1 MCFSVGVGRNALPW
15 FQPSASGKEIV
26 LRPFPRPLPAHSIRW
41 RALPQ
46 MRQNGLDRVRIG
58 DICDHPQGAAAQR
71 TDRNIDKIGPGS
83 RYQRCQP
90 GEKVRGS
97 EQNVSGT
104 IAERMLEFV
113 ARLAGSVG
121 RQPLQTDGGPRDAT
135 TQVFKAISLVWPVG
149 NSFSGKP
156 FLSTVKGFG
165 WVSERCRPGFF
176 KVSVLLP
183 APGPTA
189 TR

>member
-1 MCFSVGVGRNALPW
+1 MCFSIDVSSNALPW
-15 FQPSASGKEIV
+15 FQPSDCGKEIV

-165 WVSERCRPGFF
+165 WVSEGCRPGFF

>member
-1 MCFSVGVGRNALPW
+1 MCFSIGVRSNALSW
-15 FQPSASGKEIV
+15 FQPSDCGKEIV
-26 LRPFPRPLPAHSIRW
+26 LRPFPRPLPAHSIRG

-71 TDRNIDKIGPGS
+71 TDKNIDKIGPGS

-90 GEKVRGS
+90 GEKVHGS
-97 EQNVSGT
+97 EQNMSGA
-104 IAERMLEFV
+104 IAERVLEFV
-113 ARLAGSVG
+113 AHLAGCVD

>member
-1 MCFSVGVGRNALPW
+1 M
-15 FQPSASGKEIV
+15 SG
-26 LRPFPRPLPAHSIRW
+26 A
-41 RALPQ
+41 
-46 MRQNGLDRVRIG
+46 IG
-58 DICDHPQGAAAQR
+58 
-71 TDRNIDKIGPGS
+71 
-83 RYQRCQP
+83 
-90 GEKVRGS
+90 
-97 EQNVSGT
+97 
-104 IAERMLEFV
+104 ERMLEFV

-135 TQVFKAISLVWPVG
+135 TQVFKAISLVWPAG
-149 NSFSGKP
+149 NTFSEKP

-176 KVSVLLP
+176 KVSGLLP